1 MRTGRGR
8 DSPLSPAETVSAP
21 RLPRDS
27 HTLARAP
34 RLGVLNS
41 VGRSFN
47 VISGETEAQ
56 CVQGDLHKAGDNLQL
71 TPVTPGSR
79 TPVQSATPRSPPKLF
94 FGSIF
99 SINHL
104 TFSFF
109 SSFILC
115 GIFSGLSSSESL
127 LFLPGGAESA
137 CVQYYYLNVYSL
149 PFSAHRVPSSV
160 ESDGRTQVPSAP
172 SALRLAAHRPLCGAA
187 AEGPSGLR
195 CSPR

>member
-1 MRTGRGR
+1 MRTGHGR

-34 RLGVLNS
+34 RLGILNS

-79 TPVQSATPRSPPKLF
+79 TPVQSTTPCSPPKLF

-109 SSFILC
+109 FFFLNKIQFIHTPWYFFRFILLRKLVVPSWWSRVSMC
-115 GIFSGLSSSESL
+115 AAL
-127 LFLPGGAESA
+127 LFKCLQSA
-137 CVQYYYLNVYSL
+137 I
-149 PFSAHRVPSSV
+149 FRTPSPRQRGV
-160 ESDGRTQVPSAP
+160 R
-172 SALRLAAHRPLCGAA
+172 RPHTGTVC
-187 AEGPSGLR
+187 SI
-195 CSPR
+195 CSPPCCSRAPVWSGS